1 MKSGGELAKAF
12 LVVIFVIGAWYAFS
26 EGRMA
31 LFCKRHIHASMSFV
45 ASLFAGILAV
55 VVFMALCFPE
65 ALGIR

>member
-31 LFCKRHIHASMSFV
+31 LFCKRYTKSSMSFV
-45 ASLFAGILAV
+45 ASLFAGILAI
-55 VVFMALCFPE
+55 VVFIVLCFPE
-65 ALGIR
+65 ALGIH